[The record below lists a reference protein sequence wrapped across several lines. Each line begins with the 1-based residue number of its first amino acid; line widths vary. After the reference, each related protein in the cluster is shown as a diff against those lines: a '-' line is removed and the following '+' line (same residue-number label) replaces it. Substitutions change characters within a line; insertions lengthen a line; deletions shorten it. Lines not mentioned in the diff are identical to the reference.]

1 MFILYKLHVIFTTLA
16 QITDEKRYNH
26 ERVKNTTESIIGT
39 YRLVNLLRIVL
50 NNYFAYSTRRHIPEA
65 QPAPTYCQ
73 NITTD
78 HDLLAELF
86 MYF

>member
-1 MFILYKLHVIFTTLA
+1 MFILYKLRVIFTTCA
-16 QITDEKRYNH
+16 QITDKKRYNH
-26 ERVKNTTESIIGT
+26 ERVKNTTETIIGT

-50 NNYFAYSTRRHIPEA
+50 NNCLSIQRDDTFQMPNL
-65 QPAPTYCQ
+65 PPTYCQ

-78 HDLLAELF
+78 HNLLTELF